1 MNKTTLKIILAL
13 LILLALWQSGSYLNG
28 QNRFQQ
34 LVKFTPK
41 SVNIK
46 QVAAV
51 FCKTAATCC
60 LSN

>member
-28 QNRFQQ
+28 RNRFQQ

-46 QVAAV
+46 QAAAV
-51 FCKTAATCC
+51 FCKNGGG
-60 LSN
+60 LLFS

>member
-28 QNRFQQ
+28 RNRFQQ

-46 QVAAV
+46 QAAVV
-51 FCKTAATCC
+51 FCKNGGG
-60 LSN
+60 LLFS